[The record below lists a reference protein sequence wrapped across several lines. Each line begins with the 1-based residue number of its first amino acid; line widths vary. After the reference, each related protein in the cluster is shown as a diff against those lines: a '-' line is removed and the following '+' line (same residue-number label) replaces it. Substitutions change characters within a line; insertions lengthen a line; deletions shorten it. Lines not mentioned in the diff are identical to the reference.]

1 MEDGI
6 RYDVHEV
13 ANPLKDIQTEVNNL
27 KQQVSNLEKIIG
39 IIDQNNVAALSA
51 VRIDVALIKG
61 KLEKH

>member
-6 RYDVHEV
+6 GYDVHEV